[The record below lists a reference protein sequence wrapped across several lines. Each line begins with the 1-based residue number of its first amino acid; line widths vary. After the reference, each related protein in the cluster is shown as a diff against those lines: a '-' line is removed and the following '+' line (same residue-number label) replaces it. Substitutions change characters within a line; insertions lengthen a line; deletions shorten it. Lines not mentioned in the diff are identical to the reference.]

1 MTTNDMS
8 LRLELIETCRAM
20 NRLNINSGTAGNVSV
35 RTDEGFLI
43 SPTGIEY
50 EKLRPDNIVVMRMDG
65 TFDGDVLPSS
75 EWRFHRDILLKR
87 TELNAVVHTH
97 SSHATAVSIMELNI
111 PALHYSIAAAGGKDI
126 RCARYAT
133 FGTQELSDAA
143 LEALEGRQACLLAHH
158 GVIAAGASL
167 SRALAMAAR
176 VEELAK
182 QLILCRTLGTPLIID
197 DAEIAR
203 VLAKYGSYGQQKVKG
218 SRTGTSLV
226 DGRTGSGD

>member
-1 MTTNDMS
+1 MTTSEMS

-50 EKLRPDNIVVMRMDG
+50 EKLQPDNVVLMRMDG

-97 SSHATAVSIMELNI
+97 SSHATAVSIMELDI

-182 QLILCRTLGTPLIID
+182 QLILCRILGTPFIID
-197 DAEIAR
+197 DAEISR
-203 VLAKYGSYGQQKVKG
+203 VLAKYGSYGQQKVTG
-218 SRTGTSLV
+218 SQAGTSLV

>member
-1 MTTNDMS
+1 MTSPDMP
-8 LRLELIETCRAM
+8 LRLELIETCQAM

-50 EKLRPDNIVVMRMDG
+50 EKLRPDNIVLVRMDG
-65 TFDGDVLPSS
+65 TFDGEILPSS

-87 TELNAVVHTH
+87 RELNAVVHTH
-97 SSHATAVSIMELNI
+97 SSHATAVSIMELGI
-111 PALHYSIAAAGGKDI
+111 PALHYSIAVAGGKDI

-158 GVIAAGASL
+158 GVIAAGVSL
-167 SRALAMAAR
+167 ARALSMAAR

-182 QLILCRTLGTPLIID
+182 QFILCRSLGSPPIID
-197 DAEIAR
+197 DAEINR
-203 VLAKYGSYGQQKVKG
+203 VLAKYTSYGQQKAKAP
-218 SRTGTSLV
+218 
-226 DGRTGSGD
+226 